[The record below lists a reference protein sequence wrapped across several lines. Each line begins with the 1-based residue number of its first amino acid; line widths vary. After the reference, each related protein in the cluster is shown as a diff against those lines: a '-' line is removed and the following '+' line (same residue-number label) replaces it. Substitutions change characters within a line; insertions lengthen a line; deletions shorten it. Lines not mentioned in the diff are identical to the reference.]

1 LYIRKSPFFKMDKVQ
16 AAVLIFHGTA
26 DNQVPPAQS
35 WSFFRALQYYG
46 KAPVEF
52 VVFPGEPHG
61 PRKLTHQMRK
71 VEDEVAW
78 FDQYFF
84 KTTPPLNEALKSGSP
99 LDIAIRTKN
108 AARTGGAYGAAFA
121 GKGKSVLIPEVVKRG
136 DLEIGRY
143 EVTRAQFF
151 AFDSHYNVPAGTENY
166 PANGISLEQA
176 KAFTDWLSK
185 LTGQT
190 WRIPDEKEV
199 AALHANRE
207 GENTL
212 DYWAGYAANPDD
224 TNRLREKVKELG
236 GTASLLK
243 PVGSFPGQGQEK
255 EELIFDLGGN
265 AAEWVLTADGK
276 GKVLGGSADCPADPR
291 SSCTPAT
298 EYVGFR
304 VVRGAAKASAA
315 TTTATTKE

>member
-1 LYIRKSPFFKMDKVQ
+1 VQ

-46 KAPVEF
+46 KVPVKF

-84 KTTPPLNEALKSGSP
+84 KTTPPLNEALKTGSP
-99 LDIAIRTKN
+99 LDTAIRTKN

-121 GKGKSVLIPEVVKRG
+121 GKGKSVPIPEVVKRG

-143 EVTRAQFF
+143 EVTRAQFS
-151 AFDSHYNVPAGTENY
+151 AFDSHYHVPAGTENY
-166 PANGISLEQA
+166 PANNILLEQA
-176 KAFTDWLSK
+176 KGYVDWLSK

-190 WRIPDEKEV
+190 WRVPDEKEV

-224 TNRLREKVKELG
+224 TDRLREKVKELG
-236 GTASLLK
+236 GSAPLLK
-243 PVGSFPGQGQEK
+243 PAGSFPGQGQEN

-265 AAEWVLTADGK
+265 VAEWVLTADGK

-291 SSCTPAT
+291 SACTPAT

-304 VVRGAAKASAA
+304 VVRSAAKPTAA
-315 TTTATTKE
+315 TTAAKE